1 MTKELNRSE
10 EHLQTVCR
18 NSPFCDL
25 RDRRLAGSTTQAY
38 ASGINAAGDGKGT
51 WTDTSDITHEFLLS
65 SGVCSQIDLARAT
78 GTGVNRIKKNAHL
91 IGACFDVLSEEARFQ
106 CANEGDPRIFRQ
118 EL

>member
-38 ASGINAAGDGKGT
+38 ASGINAAGDSKGT

-65 SGVCSQIDLARAT
+65 GGVCSQIDLARAH
-78 GTGVNRIKKNAHL
+78 GNRRQSHQ
-91 IGACFDVLSEEARFQ
+91 EQ
-106 CANEGDPRIFRQ
+106 CTPDRRLLRRAQRGSTVSMRNEGDPGIFRQ
-118 EL
+118 EF

>member
-1 MTKELNRSE
+1 MKNTYRRFAMTL
-10 EHLQTVCR
+10 LFAT
-18 NSPFCDL
+18 L
-25 RDRRLAGSTTQAY
+25 RDRSLAGSTTQAY
-38 ASGINAAGDGKGT
+38 ASGINAAGDSKGT
-51 WTDTSDITHEFLLS
+51 WTDTHEFLLS
-65 SGVCSQIDLARAT
+65 GSVCSQIDLARAT